1 MNTALVLAGGTGT
14 RLGSDIPKQYIKV
27 NGKMIIDY
35 CLKTLD
41 ESEYID
47 AIWIVADSLWQDK
60 IKLPEKFRGFS
71 LPGDNRQLSIYN
83 GINDIYAYECSMYK
97 NSDTSCMIAS
107 DKVDKVVSERNGLD
121 SKVPDSVS
129 DIVLIHDA
137 ARPNLT
143 DTMIQECINTVHN
156 DGYDGAMPVLTMKD
170 TVYMSSDGKKI
181 DNLIDRSTVYAGQAP
196 EVFVLDKYIQA
207 NKRLLPDRIFSING
221 SSEPAVLAGMNIALV
236 NGDENNYK
244 ITTKADLER
253 FIEECSG
260 DSRWEK

>member
-27 NGKMIIDY
+27 NEKMIIDY

-83 GINDIYAYECSMYK
+83 GINDIYAYECNLHK
-97 NSDTSCMIAS
+97 NSDMS
-107 DKVDKVVSERNGLD
+107 DRIGAHRCVCDRAVSDGKVINSA
-121 SKVPDSVS
+121 S

-143 DTMIQECINTVHN
+143 EAMIKECMNAVRN
-156 DGYDGAMPVLTMKD
+156 DGYDGAMPVLPMKD

-181 DNLIDRSTVYAGQAP
+181 DSLIDRSTVYAGQAP

-207 NKRLLPDRIFSING
+207 NKVLMPDRILSING
-221 SSEPAVLAGMNIALV
+221 SSEPAVMAGMNIALV
-236 NGDENNYK
+236 HGDENNYK

-260 DSRWEK
+260 DGRWEK

>member
-27 NGKMIIDY
+27 NEKMIIDY

-60 IKLPEKFRGFS
+60 IKPPEKFRGFS

-83 GINDIYAYECSMYK
+83 GINDIYAYECNLHK
-97 NSDTSCMIAS
+97 NSDMS
-107 DKVDKVVSERNGLD
+107 DRIGAHRGVCDRAVSDGKVINSA
-121 SKVPDSVS
+121 S

-143 DTMIQECINTVHN
+143 EAMIKECMNAVRN
-156 DGYDGAMPVLTMKD
+156 DGYDGAMPVLPMKD

-181 DNLIDRSTVYAGQAP
+181 DSLIDRSTVYAGQAP

-207 NKRLLPDRIFSING
+207 NKLLLPDRILSING
-221 SSEPAVLAGMNIALV
+221 SSEPAVMAGMNIALV

-244 ITTKADLER
+244 ITTKADFER

>member
-27 NGKMIIDY
+27 NEKMIIDY

-71 LPGDNRQLSIYN
+71 LPGDKCNLH
-83 GINDIYAYECSMYK
+83 K
-97 NSDTSCMIAS
+97 NSDMSNRIGSHRGVCDRAVS
-107 DKVDKVVSERNGLD
+107 DGKVINSA
-121 SKVPDSVS
+121 S

-143 DTMIQECINTVHN
+143 EAMIQECMNAVRN
-156 DGYDGAMPVLTMKD
+156 DGYDGAMPGLPMKD

-181 DNLIDRSTVYAGQAP
+181 DSLIDRSTVYAGQAP

-207 NKRLLPDRIFSING
+207 NKLLLPDRILSING
-221 SSEPAVLAGMNIALV
+221 SSEPAVMAGMNIALV

>member
-27 NGKMIIDY
+27 NEKMIIDY

-47 AIWIVADSLWQDK
+47 ALWIVVDSLWQDK

-83 GINDIYAYECSMYK
+83 GISDIYAYECSMYK
-97 NSDTSCMIAS
+97 NSDKLCRIVS
-107 DKVDKVVSERNGLD
+107 DKVVSEKNGLNE
-121 SKVPDSVS
+121 KVSDSVP

-143 DTMIQECINTVHN
+143 EEMIQECMNAVRN
-156 DGYDGAMPVLTMKD
+156 DGYDGAMPVLPMKD

-181 DNLIDRSTVYAGQAP
+181 DSLIDRSTVYAGQAP

-207 NKRLLPDRIFSING
+207 NKLLLPDRILSING
-221 SSEPAVLAGMNIALV
+221 SSEPAVMAGMNIALV
-236 NGDENNYK
+236 HGDENNYK

-260 DSRWEK
+260 DGRWEK